1 MNLFEQGIKNYI
13 NAYSNY
19 MAFMQL
25 TNLFAET
32 MVKSSSYYL
41 TEMANVYNV
50 NTLPQSICGNPKR

>member
-41 TEMANVYNV
+41 TEMTKVYNV